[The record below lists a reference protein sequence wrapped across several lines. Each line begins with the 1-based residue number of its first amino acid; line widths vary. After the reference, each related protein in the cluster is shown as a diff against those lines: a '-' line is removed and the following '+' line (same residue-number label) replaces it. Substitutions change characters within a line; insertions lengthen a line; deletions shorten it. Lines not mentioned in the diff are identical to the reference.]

1 MRPVMKYSRPATENE
16 SACLDLTHYPGVH
29 DPRTESG
36 LEGTVPLSEEEL
48 RLLEQMERALVEE
61 DPKLAST
68 LRGTSL
74 RRSARRR
81 AILAGLVFAVGVAV
95 LMTGAITQLW
105 PVGIV
110 GFVIMLGSATIA
122 LGSLRGQ
129 QGAASE
135 PRSTDHPSGFS
146 VIEGGRPGRTRKQHQ
161 RSASSGSFMERMEER
176 WRRRRE
182 QGGFN

>member
-1 MRPVMKYSRPATENE
+1 M
-16 SACLDLTHYPGVH
+16 
-29 DPRTESG
+29 
-36 LEGTVPLSEEEL
+36 PLSEEEL

-110 GFVIMLGSATIA
+110 GFVIMLGSATVA
-122 LGSLRGQ
+122 LGSIRGQ
-129 QGAASE
+129 NAGGAE
-135 PRSTDHPSGFS
+135 PRATDHASGFT
-146 VIEGGRPGRTRKQHQ
+146 VIEGGRPSRTRKNRN
-161 RSASSGSFMERMEER
+161 RSTSSTSFMERMEER

-182 QGGFN
+182 QGPF

>member
-1 MRPVMKYSRPATENE
+1 M
-16 SACLDLTHYPGVH
+16 
-29 DPRTESG
+29 
-36 LEGTVPLSEEEL
+36 PLSEEEL

-110 GFVIMLGSATIA
+110 GFVIMLGSATVA
-122 LGSLRGQ
+122 LGSIRGQ
-129 QGAASE
+129 NAGGSE
-135 PRSTDHPSGFS
+135 PRATDHASGFT
-146 VIEGGRPGRTRKQHQ
+146 VIEGGRPSRTRKTRN
-161 RSASSGSFMERMEER
+161 RSTSSSSFMERMEER
-176 WRRRRE
+176 WRRRRGE
-182 QGGFN
+182 NGF